1 MAPEIGSIAAFRR
14 MAPIRAWGYARCRCT
29 CRVSQDPPLQEQV
42 RPGLEWVHKIVI
54 DDDRTAAACGFL
66 LVGWLHTIRGSLV
79 EEAPKRWYR
88 EIVDAL
94 VLGRYVG
101 ARELQALDE

>member
-1 MAPEIGSIAAFRR
+1 MHAVDTLVGFLQTR
-14 MAPIRAWGYARCRCT
+14 
-29 CRVSQDPPLQEQV
+29 PLPEQV
-42 RPGLEWVHKIVI
+42 RTGLEWIHKIVI

-66 LVGWLHTIRGSLV
+66 LVSWLRTIRSSVV
-79 EEAPKRWYR
+79 EQAPKRWYR